1 MRVQTDLCEV
11 SEALFLKIPYL
22 KSSIR
27 HSVSLYVNR
36 VSEARDLR
44 GQIPRGI
51 WPYQDA
57 KTKPQRLDLEAQNR
71 AFEARVAKNVYSL

>member
-1 MRVQTDLCEV
+1 MRVQSDLYEV
-11 SEALFLKIPYL
+11 SEVLFLKIPYL

-44 GQIPRGI
+44 GQIPRGHATWNLAI
-51 WPYQDA
+51 SG
-57 KTKPQRLDLEAQNR
+57 RRNR
-71 AFEARVAKNVYSL
+71 ASKARFRGPKSSL